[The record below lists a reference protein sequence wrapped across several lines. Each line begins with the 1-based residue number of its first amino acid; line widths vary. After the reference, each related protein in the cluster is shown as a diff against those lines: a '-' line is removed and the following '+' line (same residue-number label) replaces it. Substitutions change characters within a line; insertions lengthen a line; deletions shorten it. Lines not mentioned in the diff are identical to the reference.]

1 MGGSF
6 IMNIKEKYK
15 MQEII
20 NNYLD
25 WFKAS
30 TIITPIESADK
41 ETVKVSTM
49 FLDSHNDGI
58 EFYIQKID
66 DNYIALTDDGWYLQD
81 LESCGL
87 DLNSSRITEQI
98 NWYRNFL
105 NFDIVKGEIL
115 SVVRL
120 DENVPLKIHAYIQAL
135 ILITALD

>member
-1 MGGSF
+1 
-6 IMNIKEKYK
+6 

-120 DENVPLKIHAYIQAL
+120 DENIPLKIHAYIQAL

>member
-1 MGGSF
+1 
-6 IMNIKEKYK
+6 

-25 WFKAS
+25 WFKSS

-66 DNYIALTDDGWYLQD
+66 DNTIMLTDDGWYFQD

-87 DLNSSRITEQI
+87 DLNSSRIIEQI
-98 NWYRNFL
+98 NWYKNSF
-105 NFDIVKGEIL
+105 NFDITEGEII
-115 SVVRL
+115 SIVSL
-120 DENVPLKIHAYIQAL
+120 DRDVSLNIHAYIQAL

>member
-1 MGGSF
+1 
-6 IMNIKEKYK
+6 

-25 WFKAS
+25 WFKSS

-58 EFYIQKID
+58 EFYIYRLTD
-66 DNYIALTDDGWYLQD
+66 DLVVLTDDGWYLQD

-98 NWYRNFL
+98 NWYRNSL
-105 NFDIVKGEIL
+105 NFDIVEGDIA

>member
-1 MGGSF
+1 
-6 IMNIKEKYK
+6 

-98 NWYRNFL
+98 NWYRNSL
-105 NFDIVKGEIL
+105 NFDIVKGERA

-120 DENVPLKIHAYIQAL
+120 DENIPLKIHAYIQAL

>member
-1 MGGSF
+1 
-6 IMNIKEKYK
+6 

-25 WFKAS
+25 WFKSS

-105 NFDIVKGEIL
+105 NLDIVEGEIS

-120 DENVPLKIHAYIQAL
+120 DENISSRIHAYIQAL

>member
-1 MGGSF
+1 
-6 IMNIKEKYK
+6 

>member
-1 MGGSF
+1 
-6 IMNIKEKYK
+6 

-105 NFDIVKGEIL
+105 NFDIVEGEIS

-120 DENVPLKIHAYIQAL
+120 DENISSRIHAYIQAL

>member
-1 MGGSF
+1 
-6 IMNIKEKYK
+6 

-66 DNYIALTDDGWYLQD
+66 DNYITLTDDGWYLQD

-87 DLNSSRITEQI
+87 DLNNSRITEQI

>member
-1 MGGSF
+1 
-6 IMNIKEKYK
+6 

-25 WFKAS
+25 WFKSS

-66 DNYIALTDDGWYLQD
+66 DNTIMLTDDGWYLQD

-98 NWYRNFL
+98 SWYRNSF
-105 NFDIVKGEIL
+105 NFDIVEGEIA
-115 SVVRL
+115 SIIKL

>member
-1 MGGSF
+1 
-6 IMNIKEKYK
+6 

-25 WFKAS
+25 WFKSS

-98 NWYRNFL
+98 NWYRNSL

-120 DENVPLKIHAYIQAL
+120 DEDVPLKIHAYIQAL

>member
-1 MGGSF
+1 
-6 IMNIKEKYK
+6 

-105 NFDIVKGEIL
+105 NFDIVEGEIA

-120 DENVPLKIHAYIQAL
+120 DENISSKIHAYIQAL

>member
-1 MGGSF
+1 
-6 IMNIKEKYK
+6 

-30 TIITPIESADK
+30 TIITPIESA
-41 ETVKVSTM
+41 EREMIKVSTP
-49 FLDSHNDGI
+49 FLDSHNDSI
-58 EFYIQKID
+58 EFYIYRLA
-66 DNYIALTDDGWYLQD
+66 DNLVVLTDDGWYLQD
-81 LESCGL
+81 LESCGI

-105 NFDIVKGEIL
+105 NLDIVEGEIS

-120 DENVPLKIHAYIQAL
+120 DENISSRIHAYIQAL

>member
-1 MGGSF
+1 
-6 IMNIKEKYK
+6 

-98 NWYRNFL
+98 NWYRNSL

-120 DENVPLKIHAYIQAL
+120 DESIPLNIHAYIQAL

>member
-1 MGGSF
+1 
-6 IMNIKEKYK
+6 

-25 WFKAS
+25 WFKTS
-30 TIITPIESADK
+30 TIITPIESAYR
-41 ETVKVSTM
+41 ETIKVSTM

-98 NWYRNFL
+98 NWYRNSL

>member
-1 MGGSF
+1 
-6 IMNIKEKYK
+6 

-25 WFKAS
+25 WFKSS

-49 FLDSHNDGI
+49 FIDSHNDGI

-66 DNYIALTDDGWYLQD
+66 DNTIMLTDDGWYLQD

-87 DLNSSRITEQI
+87 DLNSSRIIEQI
-98 NWYRNFL
+98 NWYKNSF
-105 NFDIVKGEIL
+105 NFDITEGEII
-115 SVVRL
+115 SIVSL
-120 DENVPLKIHAYIQAL
+120 DRDISLNIHAYIQAL

>member
-1 MGGSF
+1 
-6 IMNIKEKYK
+6 

-25 WFKAS
+25 WFKSS

-120 DENVPLKIHAYIQAL
+120 DEDVPLKIHAYIQAL

>member
-1 MGGSF
+1 
-6 IMNIKEKYK
+6 

-25 WFKAS
+25 WFKSS

-58 EFYIQKID
+58 EFYIQKIN

-98 NWYRNFL
+98 NWYRNSL

-115 SVVRL
+115 SVVRI

>member
-1 MGGSF
+1 
-6 IMNIKEKYK
+6 

-25 WFKAS
+25 WFKSS

-98 NWYRNFL
+98 NWYRNSL

-135 ILITALD
+135 ILITAVD

>member
-1 MGGSF
+1 
-6 IMNIKEKYK
+6 

-25 WFKAS
+25 WFKSS

-41 ETVKVSTM
+41 ETIKVSTM

-98 NWYRNFL
+98 NWYKNSL

-120 DENVPLKIHAYIQAL
+120 DENIPLKIHAYIQAL

>member
-1 MGGSF
+1 
-6 IMNIKEKYK
+6 
-15 MQEII
+15 MQKII

-25 WFKAS
+25 WFKSS

-98 NWYRNFL
+98 NWYRNSL

>member
-1 MGGSF
+1 
-6 IMNIKEKYK
+6 

-120 DENVPLKIHAYIQAL
+120 DENIPLKIHAYIQAL
-135 ILITALD
+135 ILITALN

>member
-1 MGGSF
+1 
-6 IMNIKEKYK
+6 

-25 WFKAS
+25 WFKSS

-58 EFYIQKID
+58 EFYIQKIN

-120 DENVPLKIHAYIQAL
+120 DEDVPLKIHAYIQAL

>member
-1 MGGSF
+1 
-6 IMNIKEKYK
+6 

-25 WFKAS
+25 WFKSS

-41 ETVKVSTM
+41 ETIKVSTM

-98 NWYRNFL
+98 NWYRNSL

-120 DENVPLKIHAYIQAL
+120 DENIPLKIHAYIQAL

>member
-1 MGGSF
+1 
-6 IMNIKEKYK
+6 

-25 WFKAS
+25 WFKSS
-30 TIITPIESADK
+30 TVITPIESADK

-98 NWYRNFL
+98 NWYRNSL

-120 DENVPLKIHAYIQAL
+120 DENIPLKIHAYIQAL

>member
-1 MGGSF
+1 
-6 IMNIKEKYK
+6 

-25 WFKAS
+25 WFKSS

-66 DNYIALTDDGWYLQD
+66 DNTIMLTDDGWYLQD

-98 NWYRNFL
+98 NWYRNSL

-120 DENVPLKIHAYIQAL
+120 DENVPLNIHAYIQAL

>member
-1 MGGSF
+1 
-6 IMNIKEKYK
+6 

-25 WFKAS
+25 WFKSS
-30 TIITPIESADK
+30 TIITPIENADK

-66 DNYIALTDDGWYLQD
+66 DNTIMLTDDGWYLQD

-98 NWYRNFL
+98 NWYRNSL
-105 NFDIVKGEIL
+105 NFDIVEGEIT
-115 SVVRL
+115 SIIRL
-120 DENVPLKIHAYIQAL
+120 DEDIPLKIHAYIQAL

>member
-1 MGGSF
+1 
-6 IMNIKEKYK
+6 
-15 MQEII
+15 MQKII

-25 WFKAS
+25 WFKSS

-58 EFYIQKID
+58 EFYIYRLTD
-66 DNYIALTDDGWYLQD
+66 DLVVLTDDGWYLQD
-81 LESCGL
+81 LESCGI

-105 NFDIVKGEIL
+105 NLDIVEGEIS

-120 DENVPLKIHAYIQAL
+120 DENISSRIHDYIQAL

>member
-1 MGGSF
+1 
-6 IMNIKEKYK
+6 

-25 WFKAS
+25 WFKSS

-98 NWYRNFL
+98 NWYRNSL
-105 NFDIVKGEIL
+105 NFDIVEGEIS

-120 DENVPLKIHAYIQAL
+120 DENISLKIHAYIQAL

>member
-1 MGGSF
+1 
-6 IMNIKEKYK
+6 

-30 TIITPIESADK
+30 TIITPIKSADK

-81 LESCGL
+81 LESCGI

-105 NFDIVKGEIL
+105 NLDIVEGEIS

>member
-1 MGGSF
+1 
-6 IMNIKEKYK
+6 

-25 WFKAS
+25 WFKSS

-105 NFDIVKGEIL
+105 NLDIVEGEIS

-120 DENVPLKIHAYIQAL
+120 DENIPLKIHAYIQAL

>member
-1 MGGSF
+1 
-6 IMNIKEKYK
+6 

-105 NFDIVKGEIL
+105 NLDIVEGEIS

-120 DENVPLKIHAYIQAL
+120 DENISSRIHDYIQAL

>member
-1 MGGSF
+1 
-6 IMNIKEKYK
+6 

-25 WFKAS
+25 WFKTS

-98 NWYRNFL
+98 NWYRNSL

-120 DENVPLKIHAYIQAL
+120 DENISSRIHAYIQAL

>member
-1 MGGSF
+1 
-6 IMNIKEKYK
+6 

-30 TIITPIESADK
+30 TIITPIENADK

-66 DNYIALTDDGWYLQD
+66 DNHIALTDDGWYLQD

-98 NWYRNFL
+98 NWYRNSL
-105 NFDIVKGEIL
+105 NFDIVEGEIA
-115 SVVRL
+115 SIVRL
-120 DENVPLKIHAYIQAL
+120 DENVPSKIHAYIQAL

>member
-1 MGGSF
+1 
-6 IMNIKEKYK
+6 

-25 WFKAS
+25 WFKSS

-58 EFYIQKID
+58 EFYIYRLTD
-66 DNYIALTDDGWYLQD
+66 DLVVLTDDGWYLQD

-98 NWYRNFL
+98 NWYRTSL
-105 NFDIVKGEIL
+105 HFDIVEGEIA

-120 DENVPLKIHAYIQAL
+120 DENIPLKIHAYIQAL

>member
-1 MGGSF
+1 
-6 IMNIKEKYK
+6 

-25 WFKAS
+25 WFKSS

-41 ETVKVSTM
+41 ETIKVSTM

-98 NWYRNFL
+98 NWYRNSL

>member
-1 MGGSF
+1 
-6 IMNIKEKYK
+6 

-81 LESCGL
+81 LESCGI

-98 NWYRNFL
+98 NWYRNSL

-120 DENVPLKIHAYIQAL
+120 DENVSLNIHAYIQAL

>member
-1 MGGSF
+1 
-6 IMNIKEKYK
+6 

-25 WFKAS
+25 WFKSS
-30 TIITPIESADK
+30 TIITPIENADK

-98 NWYRNFL
+98 NWYRNSL

-120 DENVPLKIHAYIQAL
+120 DENIPLKIHAYIQAL

>member
-1 MGGSF
+1 
-6 IMNIKEKYK
+6 

-25 WFKAS
+25 WFKSS

-58 EFYIQKID
+58 EFYIQKIN

-98 NWYRNFL
+98 NWYRNSL
-105 NFDIVKGEIL
+105 NFDIVEGEIT
-115 SVVRL
+115 SIIRL
-120 DENVPLKIHAYIQAL
+120 NGDVPLNIHAYIQAL